1 MQFIGAWGGDFVE
14 VAVKQDKGAVG
25 AVEEEVE
32 DGAVVGFQLPDG
44 GVVVAWYAA
53 LRISAAWVSA
63 CVWIFALGSRCSDC
77 QWEGAVAAVFLTL

>member
-1 MQFIGAWGGDFVE
+1 MA

-44 GVVVAWYAA
+44 GIVVVGDAA
-53 LRISAAWVSA
+53 LRISAP
-63 CVWIFALGSRCSDC
+63 
-77 QWEGAVAAVFLTL
+77 

>member
-1 MQFIGAWGGDFVE
+1 ME
-14 VAVKQDKGAVG
+14 VAVKQGKGAVG

-53 LRISAAWVSA
+53 LRISAP
-63 CVWIFALGSRCSDC
+63 
-77 QWEGAVAAVFLTL
+77 